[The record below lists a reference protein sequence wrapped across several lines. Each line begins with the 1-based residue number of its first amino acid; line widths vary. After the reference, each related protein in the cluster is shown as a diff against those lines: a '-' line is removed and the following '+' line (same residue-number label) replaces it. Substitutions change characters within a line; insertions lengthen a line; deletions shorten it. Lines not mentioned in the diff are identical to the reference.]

1 MEEHTTV
8 DQTSTE
14 ATKEETTKPVE
25 QAEPQATKAPK
36 PLQAEGNQAYKK
48 IQDDKLAEKIAE
60 LSKLDGV
67 RIQFNDAKN
76 GREVFIETIKG
87 HNDLPK
93 QKATDII
100 IHNSVSVQKYDM
112 ATAKKFVKFFA
123 GRAEIVA

>member
-1 MEEHTTV
+1 MEEHKTVEQTQETT
-8 DQTSTE
+8 
-14 ATKEETTKPVE
+14 ETTKPVE
-25 QAEPQATKAPK
+25 QAEPITQATKAPK

-67 RIQFNDAKN
+67 RIKFNDAEK
-76 GREVFIETIKG
+76 GREVFVETIKG

-93 QKATDII
+93 QKTTDIV